1 VPQEFL
7 DRSGVIATHE
17 EMGREGMAERVAGRV
32 LGDADLA
39 RYVMASTFA
48 RVPAGTRNP
57 VLLARNLLSI
67 LLLPAV
73 ATLAVPYWILSRS
86 PSSLPGSATPATLAA
101 VLAAAAVVGF
111 GLALVVGTI
120 RRFVTEGRG
129 TLAPWD
135 PPRHL
140 VVSGV
145 YRRVRNP
152 MISGVILILLGEAL
166 AFLSIPLLG
175 WAAGFWVINAIYIPL
190 LEEPMLEA
198 RFGEEYREYKAHVP
212 RWVPRRLPWTP
223 PWEGAGPTR

>member
-1 VPQEFL
+1 
-7 DRSGVIATHE
+7 
-17 EMGREGMAERVAGRV
+17 M
-32 LGDADLA
+32 
-39 RYVMASTFA
+39 
-48 RVPAGTRNP
+48 
-57 VLLARNLLSI
+57 LLARNFLSI

-73 ATLAVPYWILSRS
+73 VTLAVPYWILSRRPADLAGWLS
-86 PSSLPGSATPATLAA
+86 PATLAA
-101 VLAAAAVVGF
+101 LLAGAAVVGL
-111 GLALVVGTI
+111 GLLLVGGTI
-120 RRFVTEGRG
+120 RRFATEGRG

-166 AFLSIPLLG
+166 ALRSTPLLE

-198 RFGEEYREYKAHVP
+198 RFGDEYGEYKAHVP
-212 RWVPRRLPWTP
+212 RWVPRRTAWTP
-223 PWEGAGPTR
+223 PWVGQ